1 MLGMEKSDITQL
13 RADPAVPARS
23 PVGELPSP
31 LRVAFLSGELT
42 HGGAEKQLVY
52 MAGALHASGVCVRVY
67 ALGEGV
73 SYQAAL
79 GDAGLSP
86 IVVGRAASPLLR
98 LIAFARAL
106 RHFRPHIVQAAQ
118 FYVNLYVALVS
129 RFYGSLAIGAIRGD
143 GVRDLR
149 NLGRWGPLSLRAPS
163 ALVTNSHKARH
174 TAIGLGISSAKI
186 HVVAN
191 VIDAAVF
198 DRASRSRLAA
208 RTPGQAVAILVGQLI
223 RAKRVDRFLEALA
236 LARRSTPELRGAVV
250 GDGPERLSLEALAG
264 RLGLLPDGV
273 EFRGV
278 SDDIPRLMAEAHM
291 LALTSDHEGF
301 PNVILEAMAAR
312 LPVITTPAGD
322 SAVVIEDGVSGFV
335 VPFDDSSE
343 LADRLI
349 RLARSPALRR
359 ELGEAAYERVIVRYT
374 CRGLA
379 DQLLAVY
386 RAAAQRT
393 GHRGVLGHLPPVST

>member
-1 MLGMEKSDITQL
+1 MRNEACPIQVT
-13 RADPAVPARS
+13 PI
-23 PVGELPSP
+23 SP
-31 LRVAFLSGELT
+31 LRIFGNCGRSFFFQ
-42 HGGAEKQLVY
+42 AEDGIRDDLVT
-52 MAGALHASGVCVRVY
+52 GVQTCAL
-67 ALGEGV
+67 
-73 SYQAAL
+73 
-79 GDAGLSP
+79 P
-86 IVVGRAASPLLR
+86 I
-98 LIAFARAL
+98 
-106 RHFRPHIVQAAQ
+106 
-118 FYVNLYVALVS
+118 
-129 RFYGSLAIGAIRGD
+129 
-143 GVRDLR
+143 
-149 NLGRWGPLSLRAPS
+149 WAPS

-250 GDGPERLSLEALAG
+250 GDGPERVSLEALAG

-301 PNVILEAMAAR
+301 PNVI
-312 LPVITTPAGD
+312 
-322 SAVVIEDGVSGFV
+322 
-335 VPFDDSSE
+335 
-343 LADRLI
+343 
-349 RLARSPALRR
+349 
-359 ELGEAAYERVIVRYT
+359 
-374 CRGLA
+374 
-379 DQLLAVY
+379 
-386 RAAAQRT
+386 
-393 GHRGVLGHLPPVST
+393 